1 MLKAAVVG
9 CGRMGRIH
17 ANGYNRNTRSQLVA
31 VCDSDRDRVGPVAE
45 QHRIPG
51 YRSVSEMLDRERP
64 GVVSVCTDAA
74 HHLECVL
81 AAIGAGAHVLCEK
94 PMSGNVSDMRT
105 MVEAASKAGVL
116 LGANFNHRF
125 ARVAE
130 LARRRI
136 DAGDIGEICFANMWL
151 TIALKAEVDT
161 YFHLRSLH
169 GHSFDMLRYL
179 CGDIDRVYGVLSRPS
194 SRRFYSNCAVA
205 MQFKN
210 GAVGS
215 LIGSYDMSNLH
226 PLERVEIGGT
236 LGRLILDNVTAGLT
250 FLPHDS
256 EVAQSYVPVNYTRT
270 ERQSEY
276 DFNITVEHRIEALL
290 LAIEEGTADP
300 AAGED
305 ALIAAETIEAV
316 IRSFELGRVVTVG
329 GDG

>member
-1 MLKAAVVG
+1 MLKAAVAG

-17 ANGYNRNTRSQLVA
+17 ANGYERNTRSHLVA
-31 VCDSDRDRVGPVAE
+31 VCDRDPDRMGPVAA
-45 QHRIPG
+45 HHGVPG
-51 YRSVSEMLDRERP
+51 YRSVAEMLEREQP
-64 GVVSVCTDAA
+64 QVVSVCTDAA

-81 AAIGAGAHVLCEK
+81 AAVGAGAHVLCEK
-94 PMSGNVSDMRT
+94 PMSGNVSDIGT
-105 MVEAASKAGVL
+105 MISAASKAGVL

-130 LARRRI
+130 LARQRI

-161 YFHLRSLH
+161 YFFLRSLH

-179 CGDIDRVYGVLSRPS
+179 CGDIDRVYGELSKPFGRTY
-194 SRRFYSNCAVA
+194 YSNCAVV
-205 MQFKN
+205 MRFGN

-215 LIGSYDMSNLH
+215 LTGSYDMSNLH

-236 LGRLILDNVTAGLT
+236 LGRLVLDNVTAGLT
-250 FLPHDS
+250 FYSHDR
-256 EVAQSYVPVNYTRT
+256 EVVESYVPVNYTRT

-290 LAIEEGTADP
+290 RAIEEGPADP
-300 AAGED
+300 APGED
-305 ALIAAETIEAV
+305 ALMAAEIIEAV

-329 GDG
+329 GD

>member
-17 ANGYNRNTRSQLVA
+17 ANGYDRNSRSQLVA
-31 VCDSDRDRVGPVAE
+31 VCDSSRDRVEAVAA
-45 QHRIPG
+45 QHRVPA
-51 YRSVSEMLDRERP
+51 YRSLSEMLATEQPR
-64 GVVSVCTDAA
+64 VVSVCTDAA

-81 AAIGAGAHVLCEK
+81 AAVEADAHVLCEK
-94 PMSGNVSDMRT
+94 PMSGNVSDIRT
-105 MVEAASKAGVL
+105 MVQVASQAGVR
-116 LGANFNHRF
+116 LGASFNHRF
-125 ARVAE
+125 ARVAQ
-130 LARRRI
+130 LARQRI

-151 TIALKAEVDT
+151 TIALKVEVDT

-179 CGDIDRVYGVLSRPS
+179 CGDIDRVYGELSKPS
-194 SRRFYSNCAVA
+194 DRTCYSNCTVA
-205 MQFKN
+205 MRFKS

-236 LGRLILDNVTAGLT
+236 RGRLVLDNVTAGLT

-256 EVAQSYVPVNYTRT
+256 EVAQCYTPVNYTRT

-276 DFNITVEHRIEALL
+276 DFNITVEHRIDALL
-290 LAIEEGTADP
+290 GAIEEGSADP
-300 AAGED
+300 APGED

-316 IRSFELGRVVTVG
+316 IRSFELGCAVTVG
-329 GDG
+329 GDE